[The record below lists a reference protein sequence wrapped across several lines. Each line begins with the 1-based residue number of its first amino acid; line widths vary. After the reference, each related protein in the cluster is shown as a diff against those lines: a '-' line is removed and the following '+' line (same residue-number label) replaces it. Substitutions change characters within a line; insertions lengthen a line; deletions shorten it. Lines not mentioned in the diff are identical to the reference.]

1 MISANEKEVHFE
13 AVRREQKL
21 RFDILDAF
29 KEVVAFY
36 SPDHHIIWLNKA
48 GKEQLGI
55 SDDSY
60 VGKLCHKV
68 WFDNEGPCPSCP
80 VVSRNLVST
89 ERLVNLTGDRIWMVR
104 HTPLFSTLGLLE
116 GFIEFR
122 ADITQISELEKQV
135 LDEREKYRMLAENAP
150 FGLLLTRNTE
160 PVYINRILR
169 FWLGIKT
176 VEELVWKDLVPIF
189 HPDDRKQAEILILM
203 LMGNRIPSPV
213 AERLRIITR
222 DGKLHFFRIE
232 LRNSRINGQEYV
244 QTVIMDITSDVMR
257 EKKKKQVAADALYIS
272 QKNTIL
278 SEIENNLSKT
288 LAGNRLK
295 PFSGEFDKIFET
307 INSYKQ
313 FDKDWDMFIATFEDV
328 HPGFFRRLKNTHPSL
343 SPNDIR
349 HCACIKM
356 NLGTKEIARFFN
368 IKAPSV
374 QISRVRLKK
383 KMELSGDDDLRT
395 YILKF

>member
-1 MISANEKEVHFE
+1 MTSGETSDVSYE

-29 KEVVAFY
+29 REVVAFY

-55 SDDSY
+55 IDESY
-60 VGKLCHKV
+60 IGKLCHKV
-68 WFDNEGPCPSCP
+68 WFNNDGPCPSCP

-104 HTPLFSTLGLLE
+104 HTPLFNNSGILE

-135 LDEREKYRMLAENAP
+135 LDEREKYRMLAENSP

-176 VEELVWKDLVPIF
+176 VDELVWKDIIAIF
-189 HPDDRKQAEILILM
+189 HPDDRKQAERLIRM
-203 LMGNRIPSPV
+203 LLEKSLPLPV

-222 DGKLHFFRIE
+222 DGKIHFFRIE
-232 LRNSRINGQEYV
+232 LKNSRINGQEYV
-244 QTVIMDITSDVMR
+244 QTVIMDVTSDIMR
-257 EKKKKQVAADALYIS
+257 EKKQKQVAADALYIS
-272 QKNTIL
+272 QKNNIL
-278 SEIENNLSKT
+278 SEIESNLSKT
-288 LAGNRLK
+288 LMGSRLRQ
-295 PFSGEFDKIFET
+295 FSGEFDKIFET
-307 INSYKQ
+307 INGYKQ
-313 FDKDWDMFIATFEDV
+313 LDKDWNMFTATFEEV
-328 HPGFFRRLKNTHPSL
+328 HPGFFRRLKNAHSSL
-343 SPNDIR
+343 TLNDIR

-383 KMELSGDDDLRT
+383 KMELSDNTDLRS
-395 YILKF
+395 YILRF

>member
-1 MISANEKEVHFE
+1 MISVKTGEVHFE

-29 KEVVAFY
+29 REVVAFY
-36 SPDHHIIWLNKA
+36 SPDHHMVWLNKA

-55 SDDSY
+55 VDDSY

-68 WFDNEGPCPSCP
+68 WFGNEGPCPSCP
-80 VVSRNLVST
+80 VVSRNLVTT
-89 ERLVNLTGDRIWMVR
+89 ERLVNLNGDRIWMVR
-104 HTPLFSTLGLLE
+104 HTPLFSSTGVLE

-135 LDEREKYRMLAENAP
+135 LDEREKYKMLAENAP

-176 VEELVWKDLVPIF
+176 VDELIWKDLVPIF
-189 HPDDRKQAEILILM
+189 HPADRKQAELLIRM
-203 LMGNRIPSPV
+203 LKGNRIPSPV

-222 DGKLHFFRIE
+222 DGKLHYFRIE

-278 SEIENNLSKT
+278 SEIESNLSKT
-288 LAGNRLK
+288 LTGTRLK
-295 PFSGEFDKIFET
+295 PFSKEFDKIFDA

-313 FDKDWDMFIATFEDV
+313 FDKDWNMFIATFEEV

-343 SPNDIR
+343 SLNDIR

-383 KMELSGDDDLRT
+383 KMGLPEDEDLRS

>member
-1 MISANEKEVHFE
+1 
-13 AVRREQKL
+13 
-21 RFDILDAF
+21 
-29 KEVVAFY
+29 
-36 SPDHHIIWLNKA
+36 
-48 GKEQLGI
+48 
-55 SDDSY
+55 
-60 VGKLCHKV
+60 
-68 WFDNEGPCPSCP
+68 
-80 VVSRNLVST
+80 
-89 ERLVNLTGDRIWMVR
+89 
-104 HTPLFSTLGLLE
+104 
-116 GFIEFR
+116 
-122 ADITQISELEKQV
+122 
-135 LDEREKYRMLAENAP
+135 MLAENAP

-213 AERLRIITR
+213 TERLRIITR

-232 LRNSRINGQEYV
+232 LRNSEINGQEYV

-278 SEIENNLSKT
+278 SEIESNLSKT

-313 FDKDWDMFIATFEDV
+313 FDKDWNMFIATFEDV
-328 HPGFFRRLKNTHPSL
+328 HPGFFRRLKNAHPSL
-343 SPNDIR
+343 SLNDIR

-383 KMELSGDDDLRT
+383 KMGLPDNSDLRS

>member
-1 MISANEKEVHFE
+1 MTSGETSDVSYE

-29 KEVVAFY
+29 REVVAFY

-55 SDDSY
+55 IDESY
-60 VGKLCHKV
+60 IGKLCHKV
-68 WFDNEGPCPSCP
+68 WFNNDGPCPSCP
-80 VVSRNLVST
+80 VVSRSFVAT
-89 ERLVNLTGDRIWMVR
+89 ERLVNLSGDRIWMVR
-104 HTPLFSTLGLLE
+104 HTPLFNSDGALE

-176 VEELVWKDLVPIF
+176 VEELVLKDLVGIF
-189 HPDDRKQAEILILM
+189 HHDDRKQAERLIRM
-203 LMGNRIPSPV
+203 LIENRIPLPV

-222 DGKLHFFRIE
+222 DGKLHYFRIE
-232 LRNSRINGQEYV
+232 LRNSRINNQEYV
-244 QTVIMDITSDVMR
+244 QTVIMDVTSDIMR
-257 EKKKKQVAADALYIS
+257 EKKQKQVAADALYIS
-272 QKNTIL
+272 QKNNIL
-278 SEIENNLSKT
+278 SEIESNLSKT
-288 LAGNRLK
+288 LTGSRLK
-295 PFSGEFDKIFET
+295 QFSGEFDKIFET
-307 INSYKQ
+307 INGYKQ
-313 FDKDWDMFIATFEDV
+313 LDKDWNMFTATFEEV
-328 HPGFFRRLKNTHPSL
+328 HPDFFRRLKNAHSSL
-343 SPNDIR
+343 TLNDIR

-383 KMELSGDDDLRT
+383 KMGLSDNTDLRS